1 MRGSVDCLLL
11 QLADE
16 AVDGDVWVMSEDRTA
31 QLSTS
36 AASCS
41 GGQLDARD
49 IGRYCQRFISYALVR
64 SQLTELA

>member
-31 QLSTS
+31 ELSTS

-41 GGQLDARD
+41 GRQLDARD
-49 IGRYCQRFISYALVR
+49 IGRYCQRFISYTLLQR
-64 SQLTELA
+64 SLAVN